1 MEVLNKNNKFHQ
13 TINWRFFLRSRL
25 YSILF
30 TVSSLLIFF
39 TQIILPFILI
49 ETQSEIKAPIENSV
63 LGVTTGFQR
72 VDFNE
77 LSSFSSPEQL
87 NIKKEQR
94 NFEIPKNFYLQVP
107 KLKIKNGVIETNSF
121 NMNPEDFLGHYAG
134 TALPGEVGNVYIYGH
149 SVLPFFFNEKN
160 YKTIFST
167 LHTLEKGDEIIVRF
181 NGKRYTYEVYEK
193 RIKTPDKVNP
203 LEIIKEG
210 SQTLTLMTCTPPG
223 TTLKRLM
230 VDAILKEVD

>member
-25 YSILF
+25 YAILF

-87 NIKKEQR
+87 NIKKEKR

-107 KLKIKNGVIETNSF
+107 KLKIKNGVIETNCF
-121 NMNPEDFLGHYAG
+121 NMNHEDSLGHYAG

-181 NGKRYTYEVYEK
+181 NGKRYTYQVYEK